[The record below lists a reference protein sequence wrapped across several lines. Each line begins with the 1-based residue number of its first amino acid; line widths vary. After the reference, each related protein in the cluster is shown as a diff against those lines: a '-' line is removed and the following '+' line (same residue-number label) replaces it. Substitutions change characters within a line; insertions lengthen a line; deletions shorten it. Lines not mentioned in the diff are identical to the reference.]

1 MLTPSRLSNR
11 RTVNDVIGMSDATRV
26 RRGAR
31 AALAAGAAAL
41 LAAGLTAC
49 GGGESLEEKGGAPE
63 KDGGGGTS
71 LVVGSAGFTESKI
84 LANLYA
90 QALTEA
96 GFETSI
102 KTVANRELYEPAL
115 EKGQIDVVPEY
126 AATLAEFLNA
136 KVNGSKAPEK
146 NPVASNDVD
155 STVAALEK
163 LAGKRGLK
171 VLEAGKAVDQNAFAV
186 TEEFAKKHDLKTLS
200 DLGESG
206 AEVRLAAGDECVK
219 RPYCEPGLEKTY
231 GIDVAKVDPKGVGT
245 TQAKQSVK
253 NGTNDMVLTTTT
265 DATLEDFGLV
275 LLEDDKGLQN
285 ADNVLPVVN
294 ADEAGGEKV
303 AAALDE
309 VTEVLTT
316 DDLIDLNRQVDAERR
331 KPEDVARAYLE
342 DKGILAG

>member
-1 MLTPSRLSNR
+1 MA
-11 RTVNDVIGMSDATRV
+11 DV

-31 AALAAGAAAL
+31 TALAAGAAAL
-41 LAAGLTAC
+41 LAAGLAGC
-49 GGGESLEEKGGAPE
+49 GGGQSLEEKGGAPQ
-63 KDGGGGTS
+63 DGGGGGKA

-90 QALTEA
+90 QVLSDA
-96 GFETSI
+96 GFDTSV

-136 KVNGSKAPEK
+136 KVNGSKAPAK
-146 NPVASNDVD
+146 NPVASNDVE

-171 VLEAGKAVDQNAFAV
+171 VLEVGEAVDQNAFAV
-186 TEEFAKKHDLKTLS
+186 KKEFAEKHDLTTLS

-206 AEVRLAAGDECVK
+206 LPIRLAAGDECVQ

-231 GIDVAKVDPKGVGT
+231 GIDIVAVDPKGVGT
-245 TQAKQSVK
+245 VQAKQAVK
-253 NGTNDMVLTTTT
+253 NGTDQMVLTTTT
-265 DATLEDFGLV
+265 DATLDDFGLV

-294 ADEAGGEKV
+294 AEDAGGAKV
-303 AAALDE
+303 ARALNKI
-309 VTEVLTT
+309 TETLTT
-316 DDLIDLNRQVDAERR
+316 EDLIELNRQVDAERR
-331 KPEDVARAYLE
+331 KSADVARAYLE
-342 DKGILAG
+342 QENLIGG